1 MTDHSLTE
9 DFADES
15 REHLEELE
23 GCLLRLESSP
33 SDSEL
38 LGAIFRSIHTIKGAS
53 EYLGFERIAEL
64 THRLENLLD
73 RFREGRLEVD
83 KVAVDLLIDAR
94 DRMDELVGQV
104 ETGGRE
110 TAQIGDLLERVSAMM
125 EDPMPGAEQDAT
137 PVYEDEADTELF
149 DIFIEQLVAGLY
161 ELVATAG
168 RWADGGTDTE
178 TKAALRDQVERLA
191 STANYMGYDALN
203 AVYADLGLAVER
215 CDPALPGN
223 ANADDE
229 SSLGSSVTQSI
240 ERIRRLFPKA
250 DALAAIDTRA
260 RSAWPGDAEMPDR
273 TIEAPP
279 LNNEAAGTFLTGSI
293 DDELDFSLEMD
304 MDDTDAPP
312 ARDASSSSLY
322 FAAGDPLLLKDFAD
336 ESREHLE
343 DLEGCLLRLESAPSD
358 SELLG
363 AIFRSIHTIKGA
375 SEYLGFERIAELT
388 HRLETLL
395 DCFREGRL
403 EVDKVAVDLLIDARD
418 RMDELVKQVETGG
431 RETAQIDDLLERVS
445 AMMEDPMPG
454 VEQDATPVYDD
465 EADTEL
471 FDIFI
476 EQLVAGLDELVATAD
491 RWADGGTD
499 TETKAALRD
508 QVERLASTANYM
520 GYDALNA
527 VYADLRLAVE
537 RCVPA
542 LPGNANTGDGFS
554 LATSVTESIER
565 IRQLFPKADA
575 LAAVDTRA
583 RSLPCEDP
591 LPAEAHADLET
602 RSSADIDDV
611 LAALPAINEHDREEL
626 LSKTLDETFDAMGND
641 GAADPDPVDAQD
653 DDDPIG
659 LNFLTCENN
668 EAEPMPGPGTDD
680 SDAAPL
686 GIMDAFGA
694 EQATPVEKSSRS
706 ADMPSLSAAVDAG
719 AELWPRAPEEATLP
733 EAPTAPDAPAL
744 TDNDFSEPQAQE
756 VSEEA
761 PATDG
766 FVARSTVRKSIRV
779 DAQKVDDLMNQVGE
793 LVVNRSSF
801 TQIFQEMRDL
811 VHYLGQRFPMDKG
824 DHRLLTGLNTRL
836 MDATTVLGRVTGELQ
851 EQVMKVRMLPIS
863 RLFNRYPRLVHDL
876 IKASD
881 KKVQLQFQGEETELD
896 RMVIEQLADPLI
908 HVIRNAVDH
917 GIEPCEERKR
927 KGKPGKGTLLLNAYH
942 EGSNV
947 IVEITDDGNGIDLSR
962 IRQKAIEKQLAD
974 RETLE
979 QMDQRALINMIML
992 PGFSTA
998 DQITHTSGR
1007 GVGMDVVKQSL
1018 EKINGVLSIDTRQDV
1033 GTRIRIKIPLTL
1045 AIIPALMLRC
1055 GDSHFTLP
1063 LGAVEETLRIDRGE
1077 IFTVDGSQMM
1087 HLHEEPLPLVRL
1099 TDLLK
1104 IPVPSAGDDEERLFV
1119 VVVKA
1124 TTGQTGLIVDALL
1137 GRQEVV
1143 IKPLEDYL
1151 QESSGFSGATIL
1163 GDGKI
1168 SLILNVD
1175 ELVVMARERE
1185 TEKRL
1190 AAAVL

>member
-23 GCLLRLESSP
+23 GCLLRLESAPSDRELLGAIFRSVHTIKGASEYLGFERIAELTHRLETLLDLFREGRLKVDKVAVDLLIDARDRMGELVGQVETGGRESAQIDDLLERISAIVENPMPAAEQDADLVYDDEADTELFDIFIEQLVAGLDELVATAGRWAGGGADAGTKAALRDQVERLASTANYMGYDALNAVYADLDLAVEQCVPALPGNTHTGNGSLLGSSVAGTIERIRQLFPKADALASIDTRGLSAWPDDVGGEDGAIDAPPPNNGAAGDLLAESIDDELEFPLDMDDTDAPSAPDTYSSDSLLVKDFADESREHLEELEGCLLRLESAP

-38 LGAIFRSIHTIKGAS
+38 LGAIFRSVHTIKGAS

-94 DRMDELVGQV
+94 DRMGELVGQV

-110 TAQIGDLLERVSAMM
+110 TAQIDDLLERVSAMM

-137 PVYEDEADTELF
+137 PVYDGEADTELF
-149 DIFIEQLVAGLY
+149 DIFIEQLVAGLD

-168 RWADGGTDTE
+168 RWIDGGTDAE

-203 AVYADLGLAVER
+203 AVYADLGLTVER

-223 ANADDE
+223 ANAGDG
-229 SSLGSSVTQSI
+229 SSLGSSV
-240 ERIRRLFPKA
+240 
-250 DALAAIDTRA
+250 
-260 RSAWPGDAEMPDR
+260 
-273 TIEAPP
+273 
-279 LNNEAAGTFLTGSI
+279 AGT
-293 DDELDFSLEMD
+293 
-304 MDDTDAPP
+304 
-312 ARDASSSSLY
+312 
-322 FAAGDPLLLKDFAD
+322 
-336 ESREHLE
+336 
-343 DLEGCLLRLESAPSD
+343 
-358 SELLG
+358 
-363 AIFRSIHTIKGA
+363 
-375 SEYLGFERIAELT
+375 
-388 HRLETLL
+388 
-395 DCFREGRL
+395 
-403 EVDKVAVDLLIDARD
+403 
-418 RMDELVKQVETGG
+418 
-431 RETAQIDDLLERVS
+431 
-445 AMMEDPMPG
+445 
-454 VEQDATPVYDD
+454 
-465 EADTEL
+465 
-471 FDIFI
+471 
-476 EQLVAGLDELVATAD
+476 
-491 RWADGGTD
+491 
-499 TETKAALRD
+499 
-508 QVERLASTANYM
+508 
-520 GYDALNA
+520 
-527 VYADLRLAVE
+527 
-537 RCVPA
+537 
-542 LPGNANTGDGFS
+542 
-554 LATSVTESIER
+554 IER

-575 LAAVDTRA
+575 LAAVDTRV
-583 RSLPCEDP
+583 RSLFYDGP
-591 LPAEAHADLET
+591 LPAAAHADLET

-659 LNFLTCENN
+659 LNFLTCEDN
-668 EAEPMPGPGTDD
+668 EAEPMPVPGTDD
-680 SDAAPL
+680 PDAAPL

-694 EQATPVEKSSRS
+694 EQATPVEESSRS

-719 AELWPRAPEEATLP
+719 TELWPRAPEEATLP

-917 GIEPCEERKR
+917 GIEPCEKRKR
-927 KGKPGKGTLLLNAYH
+927 KGKPEKGTLLLNAYH

-1099 TDLLK
+1099 TDLLN
-1104 IPVPSAGDDEERLFV
+1104 IAVPSAGEDEERLFV

-1185 TEKRL
+1185 AEKRL
-1190 AAAVL
+1190 AAAVF